1 MHFDRHKDV
10 FLNSK
15 GIDGFITEGG
25 KLVAYSLRGL
35 ELMAKLGFIVSE
47 FNRDITYQ
55 MELLGREHAQFL
67 GAEVK
72 AVIYVPGVYDM
83 PIVARKLLRRED
95 IDAVVTI
102 GCVIQ
107 GETAHDEVV
116 VTHAARKLM
125 DLSLEFNKPVTLG
138 ITGPKMSRADAQ
150 KRVDYAKR
158 AVEAAVKLQQR
169 LSGD

>member
-1 MHFDRHKDV
+1 
-10 FLNSK
+10 
-15 GIDGFITEGG
+15 
-25 KLVAYSLRGL
+25 
-35 ELMAKLGFIVSE
+35 MAKLAFVVSE

-72 AVIYVPGVYDM
+72 VVTYVPGVYDM
-83 PIVARKLLRRED
+83 PIVVRKLLRRED

-125 DLSLEFNKPVTLG
+125 DLSLEFDKPVTLG

-158 AVEAAVKLQQR
+158 AVEAAVKLLQR

>member
-1 MHFDRHKDV
+1 
-10 FLNSK
+10 
-15 GIDGFITEGG
+15 
-25 KLVAYSLRGL
+25 
-35 ELMAKLGFIVSE
+35 MARLGFIVSE

-67 GAEVK
+67 GAEV
-72 AVIYVPGVYDM
+72 ADIVYVPGVYDM
-83 PIVARKLLRRED
+83 PLAAKKLLRRED

-116 VTHAARKLM
+116 VSQAARKLM
-125 DLSLEFNKPVTLG
+125 DLSLEFEKPVTLG
-138 ITGPKMSRADAQ
+138 ITGPKMSRPDAH

-158 AVEAAVKLQQR
+158 AVEAAVKLLQR
-169 LSGD
+169 LGGD

>member
-1 MHFDRHKDV
+1 MSFDHLCFSPGV
-10 FLNSK
+10 
-15 GIDGFITEGG
+15 DGFISEEMMGG
-25 KLVAYSLRGL
+25 GYSLRGL
-35 ELMAKLGFIVSE
+35 ELMVRLGFVVSE

-67 GAEVK
+67 GAEV
-72 AVIYVPGVYDM
+72 ADIVYVPGVYDM
-83 PIVARKLLRRED
+83 PLAAKKLLRRED

-116 VTHAARKLM
+116 VSQAARKLM
-125 DLSLEFNKPVTLG
+125 DLSLEFEKPVTLG
-138 ITGPKMSRADAQ
+138 ITGPKMSRPDAH

-158 AVEAAVKLQQR
+158 AVEAAVKLLQR
-169 LSGD
+169 LGGE

>member
-1 MHFDRHKDV
+1 
-10 FLNSK
+10 
-15 GIDGFITEGG
+15 
-25 KLVAYSLRGL
+25 
-35 ELMAKLGFIVSE
+35 MARLGFIVLE

-67 GAEVK
+67 GAEV
-72 AVIYVPGVYDM
+72 AGIVYVPGVYDM
-83 PIVARKLLRRED
+83 PLAAKKRLRRED

-116 VTHAARKLM
+116 VSQAARKLM
-125 DLSLEFNKPVTLG
+125 DLSLEFEKPVTLG
-138 ITGPKMSRADAQ
+138 ITGPKMSRPDAH

-158 AVEAAVKLQQR
+158 AVEAAVKLLQR
-169 LSGD
+169 LGGE

>member
-1 MHFDRHKDV
+1 
-10 FLNSK
+10 
-15 GIDGFITEGG
+15 
-25 KLVAYSLRGL
+25 
-35 ELMAKLGFIVSE
+35 MAKLAFVVSE

-72 AVIYVPGVYDM
+72 VVTYVPGVYDM
-83 PIVARKLLRRED
+83 PIVVRKLLRRED

-125 DLSLEFNKPVTLG
+125 DLSLEFDKPVTLG

-158 AVEAAVKLQQR
+158 AVEAAVKLLQR
-169 LSGD
+169 LGGD